1 MHKAQAGYTRDET
14 CGYAVEVLSKAW
26 IRENGLSTEITKKMM
41 FSVYLY
47 DQYSV
52 NLAALPG
59 TKAHFRVR
67 YCTEQEASEES
78 NRTSRYALSR
88 TSMYDCPHFRVQRQ
102 HSRVQGPH
110 FRVLYIRK
118 QDVFAG
124 SPLQDA
130 LYIQTSLGV
139 HFVPADDDYSDSGV
153 SSLLNPSFG

>member
-1 MHKAQAGYTRDET
+1 MHRARSDHKSPRT
-14 CGYAVEVLSKAW
+14 CGYAVEVLWKAW

-41 FSVYLY
+41 FAAYLCNSY
-47 DQYSV
+47 RVSPT
-52 NLAALPG
+52 ALPG

-67 YCTEQEASEES
+67 YCTEREASEEF

-88 TSMYDCPHFRVQRQ
+88 TSMYDCPHFHVQGQ

-110 FRVLYIRK
+110 FRVRYIRK

-124 SPLQDA
+124 SLLHDA
-130 LYIQTSLGV
+130 LYIQASLGV
-139 HFVPADDDYSDSGV
+139 HFVPADDDHSDSGV